1 MVGIKDERTEAL
13 EGGRGAKVLANLKG
27 PNREEDRKLTDR

>member
-13 EGGRGAKVLANLKG
+13 GKGAKVLANLKG
-27 PNREEDRKLTDR
+27 PNVRGEIELTGR